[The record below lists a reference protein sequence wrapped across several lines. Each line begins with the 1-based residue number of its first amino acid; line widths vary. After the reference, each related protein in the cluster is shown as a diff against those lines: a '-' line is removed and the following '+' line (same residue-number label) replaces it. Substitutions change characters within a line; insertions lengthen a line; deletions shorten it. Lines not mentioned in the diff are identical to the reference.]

1 MKFTSSRNAR
11 LPNYALQGIATTKRR
26 LLAEGRDVIDLGAGD
41 ADLPAPEVAVTTLA
55 EAVRDPTMSRYSFQ
69 TGLMAFRESAVRYME
84 RRFAVKIDPVAEL
97 LPLLGSKDGLAHLPM
112 ALLDPGDA
120 CVIPEPG
127 YSPYVGGTVLA
138 GAEPVIVPLRRE
150 AGFLVDLEALP
161 AEQLA
166 RVRLVFLNY
175 PNNPTAAV
183 APFDYLVRTVAV
195 CRAHG
200 IVLAYDNPYCEITF
214 DGYRAPSI
222 FEIPGARDV
231 AIEFHSLSKSF
242 GMTGWR
248 IGWAAGRAELIAP
261 LLKVKQFTDT
271 GPFLA
276 IQRAAAA
283 TLDQAEAILPGVRD
297 VFRRRRDAAVAALK
311 GIGLAVESPMATMYL
326 WVPLPAGLGSWGFA
340 EHLLEQEAVAVLPGG
355 SFGAGGEG
363 YFRIALTV
371 SEARLA
377 EAARRIERCLAAMR
391 GSGS

>member
-1 MKFTSSRNAR
+1 MRFSSARSDR
-11 LPNYALQGIATTKRR
+11 LPHYALQGIAMTKRR

-41 ADLPAPEVAVTTLA
+41 ADLPVPEVAVATLT
-55 EAVRDPTMSRYSFQ
+55 EAARDPKMSRYGFQ
-69 TGLMAFRESAVRYME
+69 TGLMAFRESAARYME

-127 YSPYVGGTVLA
+127 YSPYVGGAVLA
-138 GAEPVIVPLRRE
+138 GVEPVIVPLRRE
-150 AGFLVDLEALP
+150 AAFLVDLEALP
-161 AEQLA
+161 EQQLA

-175 PNNPTAAV
+175 PNNPTAAI

-195 CRAHG
+195 CRAHD

-248 IGWAAGRAELIAP
+248 IGWAAGRSELIAA

-276 IQRAAAA
+276 IQQAAAA

-297 VFRRRRDAAVAALK
+297 VFRRRRDAAVAALT
-311 GIGLAVESPMATMYL
+311 GVGLAVDSPMATMYL
-326 WVPLPAGLGSWGFA
+326 WVPLPKRLGSGAFA
-340 EHLLEQEAVAVLPGG
+340 ERLLEQEAVAVLPGG

-371 SEARLA
+371 NESRLA
-377 EAARRIERCLAAMR
+377 EAAARIARCLAGMR
-391 GSGS
+391 VSG

>member
-1 MKFTSSRNAR
+1 MRFASARSDR
-11 LPNYALQGIATTKRR
+11 LPNYALQGIAVTRRR
-26 LLAEGRDVIDLGAGD
+26 LLAEGRDVIDLSAGD
-41 ADLPAPEVAVTTLA
+41 ADLPPPEVAVAALT
-55 EAVRDPTMSRYSFQ
+55 EAVHDPRMSRYAFQ
-69 TGLMAFRESAVRYME
+69 AGLMAFRESAARYME
-84 RRFAVKIDPVAEL
+84 RRFAVQIDPVAEL
-97 LPLLGSKDGLAHLPM
+97 LPLIGSKDGLAHLP
-112 ALLDPGDA
+112 AAVLDPGDG

-127 YSPYVGGTVLA
+127 YSPYVGGAVLA
-138 GAEPVIVPLRRE
+138 GAEPIIVPLRRE
-150 AGFLVDLEALP
+150 ARFLVDLESLP
-161 AEQLA
+161 PEQLA

-175 PNNPTAAV
+175 PNNPTTAV
-183 APFDYLVRTVAV
+183 APFDYLVRVVAV
-195 CRAHG
+195 CRAHE

-248 IGWAAGRAELIAP
+248 IGWAVGRAELIAA

-276 IQRAAAA
+276 IQQAAAA

-297 VFRRRRDAAVAALK
+297 VFRRRRDAAVAALRN
-311 GIGLAVESPMATMYL
+311 IGLAVEVPMATMYL
-326 WVPLPAGLGSWGFA
+326 WVPLPAGLGSWAFA
-340 EHLLEQEAVAVLPGG
+340 ERLLEREAVAVLPGG

-371 SEARLA
+371 SEERLA
-377 EAARRIERCLAAMR
+377 EAAARIARCLAGMR
-391 GSGS
+391 VSG

>member
-1 MKFTSSRNAR
+1 MRFSSAKSDR
-11 LPNYALQGIATTKRR
+11 LPHYALQGIAMTKRR

-41 ADLPAPEVAVTTLA
+41 ADLPAPEVAVATLT
-55 EAVRDPTMSRYSFQ
+55 EAARDPKMSRYGFQ
-69 TGLMAFRESAVRYME
+69 AGLMAFRESAARYME
-84 RRFAVKIDPVAEL
+84 RRFAVTIDPVAEL

-127 YSPYVGGTVLA
+127 YSPYVGGAVLA

-150 AGFLVDLEALP
+150 AAFLVDLEALP
-161 AEQLA
+161 ERQLA

-175 PNNPTAAV
+175 PNNPTAAI

-195 CRAHG
+195 CRAHD

-248 IGWAAGRAELIAP
+248 IGWAAGRSELIAA

-276 IQRAAAA
+276 IQQAAAA

-297 VFRRRRDAAVAALK
+297 VFGRRRDAAVAALT
-311 GIGLAVESPMATMYL
+311 GVGLAVDSPMATMYL
-326 WVPLPAGLGSWGFA
+326 WVPLPEGLGSGAFA
-340 EHLLEQEAVAVLPGG
+340 ERLLEQEAVAVLPGG

-363 YFRIALTV
+363 YVRIALTV
-371 SEARLA
+371 NESRLA
-377 EAARRIERCLAAMR
+377 EAAARIARCLAGMR
-391 GSGS
+391 APG